1 MDDPENDGVENPS
14 IVVSLFLIFTGAAV
28 VTTLALYARQALI
41 VGYILL
47 GMAFGPWGL
56 SWVGDTALIADIAE
70 IGIIFLLF
78 LLGLDLTPQKLA
90 LLFRQTTLVTFITS
104 VIFCVSGWG
113 IARAFGFSPAES
125 MLVGVSAM
133 FSSTIVGIKLLP
145 TTILH
150 HKHTGEVIISVLLLQ
165 DFVAILVMLVLQGME
180 SAGVQVIDVVL
191 KDIGLLLLA
200 LPALVAVTWVLER
213 YVLLALFR
221 RFDRVQEY
229 VFLLTI
235 AWCLGI
241 AQLAHSVGLSYEIGA
256 FIGGIIVATNPI
268 AQFIAISLKPLRDFF
283 LVLFF
288 FALGASLDLDVVS
301 TVLLPACALGLTMLV
316 IKPLAFRYTLSG
328 LIDTKP
334 LAWETGF
341 RLGQMSEFSL
351 LITFLALQSP
361 FISKEVVFMIQLATV
376 ITFIG
381 SSTLVVLNFPT
392 PVAVSDRLRR
402 D

>member
-1 MDDPENDGVENPS
+1 
-14 IVVSLFLIFTGAAV
+14 V
-28 VTTLALYARQALI
+28 VTTLALYARQAMI

-56 SWVGDTALIADIAE
+56 SWVADPGLIADIAE
-70 IGIIFLLF
+70 VGIIFLLF
-78 LLGLDLTPQKLA
+78 LLGLDLTPQKLG

-104 VIFCVSGWG
+104 LIFCLAGWG
-113 IARAFGFSPAES
+113 IAKGFGFTPAES

-133 FSSTIVGIKLLP
+133 FSSTIIGIKLLP
-145 TTILH
+145 TTVLH

-165 DFVAILVMLVLQGME
+165 DFIAILVMLVLQGMQ
-180 SAGVQVIDVVL
+180 SAGVELIDVVL

-200 LPALVAVTWVLER
+200 LPALVAVTWLLER

-241 AQLAHSVGLSYEIGA
+241 AQLAHAVGLSYEIGA
-256 FIGGIIVATNPI
+256 FIAGIVVATNPI

-301 TVLLPACALGLTMLV
+301 TVLLPAFALGLAMLV
-316 IKPLAFRYTLSG
+316 LKPIAFRFTLGG

-361 FISKEVVFMIQLATV
+361 FIGKEAVFMIQLATV

-381 SSTLVVLNFPT
+381 SSSLVVLNFPT
-392 PVAVSDRLRR
+392 PVAASDRLRR

>member
-1 MDDPENDGVENPS
+1 M
-14 IVVSLFLIFTGAAV
+14 
-28 VTTLALYARQALI
+28 VTTLALYARQAMI

-56 SWVGDTALIADIAE
+56 SWVADPGLIADIAE
-70 IGIIFLLF
+70 VGIIFLLF

-90 LLFRQTTLVTFITS
+90 LLFRQTTWLTFITS
-104 VIFCVSGWG
+104 LIFCLVGWG
-113 IARAFGFSPAES
+113 IAKGFGFSPVES
-125 MLVGVSAM
+125 LLVGVSAM
-133 FSSTIVGIKLLP
+133 FSSTIIGIKLLP
-145 TTILH
+145 TTVLH
-150 HKHTGEVIISVLLLQ
+150 HRHTGEVIISVLLLQ
-165 DFVAILVMLVLQGME
+165 DIIAILVMLVLQGMQ
-180 SAGVQVIDVVL
+180 SAGVELIDVVI
-191 KDIGLLLLA
+191 KDIALLLLA
-200 LPALVAVTWVLER
+200 LPALIAVAWLLER

-235 AWCLGI
+235 AWCLGF
-241 AQLAHSVGLSYEIGA
+241 AQLAHVVGLSYEIGA
-256 FIGGIIVATNPI
+256 FIGGIIIASNPI

-288 FALGASLDLDVVS
+288 FALGASLNLDVVA
-301 TVLLPACALGLTMLV
+301 TVWIPAFMLGLAMLLL
-316 IKPLAFRYTLSG
+316 KPVAFRYTLGG
-328 LIDTKP
+328 LIDTKK

-361 FISKEVVFMIQLATV
+361 YVGKEAVFMIQLATV

-381 SSTLVVLNFPT
+381 SSSLVVLNFPT
-392 PVAVSDRLRR
+392 PVAASDRLRR

>member
-1 MDDPENDGVENPS
+1 
-14 IVVSLFLIFTGAAV
+14 
-28 VTTLALYARQALI
+28 
-41 VGYILL
+41 
-47 GMAFGPWGL
+47 
-56 SWVGDTALIADIAE
+56 
-70 IGIIFLLF
+70 
-78 LLGLDLTPQKLA
+78 LA

-104 VIFCVSGWG
+104 VVFCAAGWA
-113 IARAFGFSPAES
+113 IARVFGFSPAES

-150 HKHTGEVIISVLLLQ
+150 HRHTGEVIISVLLLQ

-180 SAGVQVIDVVL
+180 SAGVEVISVVL

-200 LPALVAVTWVLER
+200 LPALVAITWILER
-213 YVLLALFR
+213 YVLLTLFR

-256 FIGGIIVATNPI
+256 FIGGITVATNPI

-288 FALGASLDLDVVS
+288 FALGASLDLDVISSVF
-301 TVLLPACALGLTMLV
+301 LPALALGLCMLLL
-316 IKPLAFRYTLSG
+316 KPVAFRFTLGG
-328 LIDTKP
+328 LVQTRN

-361 FISKEVVFMIQLATV
+361 FIGKEVVFMIQLATV

-381 SSTLVVLNFPT
+381 SSTVVVLNFPT